1 MKATGLRKQKGI
13 ALVTA
18 LTILV
23 GMTLI
28 AFFANRSL
36 IFEQKT
42 SANQT
47 RSTRAMEAAEA
58 GLEWALANLN
68 YQKKIDTA
76 CAALASPTGSDKT
89 FRDRYLDPDGN
100 GLYSETFSAVTPG
113 CLSNGT
119 SWTCSCPATGNP
131 SFASCTAAGGCPT
144 FTVSFQQVSGQ
155 PTMVQVIST
164 GCTSPDQPCI
174 PGSSSTADSTAT
186 VRQIFKIQ
194 AGLATPPAA
203 PLTAK
208 GNVSFGSN
216 AITVT
221 NSDPGTNG
229 ITINAGGTITGAN
242 DSTVKTLPGTP
253 NGASLVG
260 SDPSLSS
267 LNDDQMFQTFFG
279 QSKTDFQNASS
290 TTQFSNCGANCTN
303 AFESLVNSGANQIWV
318 NGDLN
323 INSNATI
330 GSPTKPVIIVV
341 NGNAHLNG
349 GLVIY
354 GVVYAT
360 DVTWD
365 NTGGGGAKIIGAAIA
380 EGNFTT
386 TGTPD
391 PTYSAD
397 VMNRLKETT
406 GQFAKVLGSWRDF

>member
-1 MKATGLRKQKGI
+1 MKATGSRKQKGI
-13 ALVTA
+13 ALVAA

-68 YQKKIDTA
+68 FQKKIDTA
-76 CAALASPTGSDKT
+76 CAALASPAGSDKT
-89 FRDRYLDPDGN
+89 FRNRYLDPDGN
-100 GLYSETFSAVTPG
+100 GLYSETFSTVTPG

-119 SWTCSCPATGNP
+119 TWTCSCPTSGNP
-131 SFASCTAAGGCPT
+131 SFGACTAAGGCPT

-164 GCTSPDQPCI
+164 GCTSPDQPCV
-174 PGSSSTADSTAT
+174 PGSASAADSTAT

-208 GNVSFGSN
+208 GNVDFGSN

-221 NSDPGTNG
+221 NADPGTNG
-229 ITINAGGTITGAN
+229 ITIDAGGNITGFIN
-242 DSTVKTLPGTP
+242 QTTVQTLPGTP
-253 NGASLVG
+253 AAASLVG
-260 SDPSLSS
+260 SDTSLSS
-267 LNDDQMFQTFFG
+267 LTDDQMFQTFFG
-279 QSKTDFQNASS
+279 QSKSAFQAAPDTS
-290 TTQFSNCGANCTN
+290 QFTCSGTCTN
-303 AFESLVNSGANQIWV
+303 AFESFVNSGANVIWV

-330 GSPTKPVIIVV
+330 GSPTNPVIIVV
-341 NGNAHLNG
+341 DGNAHLNG
-349 GLVIY
+349 NLVIY
-354 GVVYAT
+354 GVVYCT
-360 DVTWD
+360 DMTWD

-391 PTYSAD
+391 PTYSPD
-397 VMNRLKETT
+397 VLNRLKTTT

>member
-1 MKATGLRKQKGI
+1 MKEIGLEKQKGV

-68 YQKKIDTA
+68 YQKKSDTA
-76 CAALASPTGSDKT
+76 CAALASPTGTDKK

-100 GLYSETFSAVTPG
+100 GLYSETFSPITPG

-131 SFASCTAAGGCPT
+131 SFASCTATSGCPT
-144 FTVSFQQVSGQ
+144 FTVSFAQVSGQ
-155 PTMVQVIST
+155 PTMVEITSM
-164 GCTSPDQPCI
+164 GCTSPDQPCV
-174 PGSSSTADSTAT
+174 PGSASTADSTAT

-194 AGLATPPAA
+194 PGLATPPAA
-203 PLTAK
+203 PLSAK
-208 GNVSFGSN
+208 GNVDFGSN

-221 NSDPGTNG
+221 NTDPGTNG

-267 LNDDQMFQTFFG
+267 LTDDQMFQTFFG
-279 QSKTDFQNASS
+279 QSKSDFKAASS
-290 TTQFSNCGANCTN
+290 TTQFTCSAGCT
-303 AFESLVNSGANQIWV
+303 AGFESLVNSGANVIWV
-318 NGDLN
+318 DGDLD
-323 INSNATI
+323 ITSNATI
-330 GSPTKPVIIVV
+330 GTADKPVIIVV
-341 NGNAHLNG
+341 DGNAHLNG
-349 GLVIY
+349 NLVIY
-354 GVVYAT
+354 GVVYST
-360 DVTWD
+360 NITWD
-365 NTGGGGAKIIGAAIA
+365 NTGGGGAKIIGAAIS

-397 VMNRLKETT
+397 VMNKLKTTT